1 MRSVSPEYQSPP
13 TMLPTLHSA
22 TRMPAALACPRCSA
36 CAGMATSMIPY
47 AAAWTNA
54 TARTTTMPRVRS
66 GERRRGVASVATRGT
81 ARYAARTAGAVA
93 SASAPTA
100 VMTAA
105 TIAATYA
112 PASAVMM
119 PTTAGPAT

>member
-1 MRSVSPEYQSPP
+1 
-13 TMLPTLHSA
+13 
-22 TRMPAALACPRCSA
+22 
-36 CAGMATSMIPY
+36 
-47 AAAWTNA
+47 
-54 TARTTTMPRVRS
+54 MPRVRS

-105 TIAATYA
+105 TIVATYA